1 MILEAKVQP
10 PPLEQ
15 TPDSI
20 PACGSKGSTCPSRA
34 MVCSGSQ
41 PVGETMH
48 FSLPL
53 AQYMSTAVALPLS
66 TVLSPGQRW
75 FCWRSCSPPY
85 KSWCERAQLSGDWS
99 EVLRNPFLLCGSFSY
114 SVFSAVVCV
123 SDYIMPLI
131 CLHCSLTTISWVPH
145 EWPGPMWKLR
155 AWISGNKELSQDWAR
170 NSGLLPSIIS
180 FPL

>member
-1 MILEAKVQP
+1 
-10 PPLEQ
+10 
-15 TPDSI
+15 
-20 PACGSKGSTCPSRA
+20 
-34 MVCSGSQ
+34 MVCSGSRLVR
-41 PVGETMH
+41 PCT
-48 FSLPL
+48 SLSPF

-75 FCWRSCSPPY
+75 FCWRSCSPPF
-85 KSWCERAQLSGDWS
+85 KSWCERAQLNGDWS
-99 EVLRNPFLLCGSFSY
+99 EVFSNPFLLCGSFSS

-123 SDYIMPLI
+123 LDYIMPLI
-131 CLHCSLTTISWVPH
+131 CLRCSLTTVSWVPH

-155 AWISGNKELSQDWAR
+155 AWISGNKESSQDWAR